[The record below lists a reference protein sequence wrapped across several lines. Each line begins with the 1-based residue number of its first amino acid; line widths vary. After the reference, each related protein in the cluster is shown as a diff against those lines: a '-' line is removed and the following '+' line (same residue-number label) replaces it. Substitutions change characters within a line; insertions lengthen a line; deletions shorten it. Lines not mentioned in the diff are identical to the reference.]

1 MIDRAQSNSRR
12 CAVASVSLAI
22 ALAACVTT
30 PGADDPIDTRAKPNA
45 SATQISATGLPSQS
59 LADGECGL
67 FGWDTS
73 NPPQFVFFATADRA
87 LYMSGE
93 GAAQTLTPEGPFPS
107 SRYGSLTLTL
117 GEAEPLIEGTR
128 YPQARVREL
137 VEDGFT
143 RVRPLVILQSC
154 ETPSRDDTGPF
165 GPAELPLF

>member
-1 MIDRAQSNSRR
+1 MTNDM
-12 CAVASVSLAI
+12 
-22 ALAACVTT
+22 
-30 PGADDPIDTRAKPNA
+30 RAKTKTP
-45 SATQISATGLPSQS
+45 ATQITATGLPSQS

-73 NPPQFVFFATADRA
+73 NPPQFVFFATTDRA
-87 LYMSGE
+87 VYMSGE

-137 VEDGFT
+137 VEDEFT

-154 ETPSRDDTGPF
+154 EMLLEDGAAPF
-165 GPAELPLF
+165 GPAELPFF